1 MLVGED
7 VEQLELIFLVEI
19 QNNWTTMVSI
29 ILQFITKLNIYL
41 SYKPV
46 FHS

>member
-7 VEQLELIFLVEI
+7 VEQLELILVEI

-41 SYKPV
+41 SHKPV